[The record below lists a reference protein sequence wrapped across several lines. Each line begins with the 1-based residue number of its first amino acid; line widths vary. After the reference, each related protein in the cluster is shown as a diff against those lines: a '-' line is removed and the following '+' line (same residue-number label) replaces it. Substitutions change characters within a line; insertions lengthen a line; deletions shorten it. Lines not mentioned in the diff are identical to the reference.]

1 MGFGLLFIGCF
12 IAYLGSLSG
21 TISAFTYSLGAIVI
35 LFSLRKLIYEGKL
48 FIASAVLAL
57 ALEITSLTSIGIQV
71 FSGSFSP
78 SPVMLYLTELFAY
91 LFITVMMIAIAL
103 LAKEVELSRLSI
115 MAFVNV
121 GLIPVSGVLF
131 IICEIIKNDDIL
143 PWISLA
149 HVVLKLGFVV
159 FSLVIIFG
167 AYMRICY
174 EGDEKM
180 QEEKTGFLPFDKLN
194 ELSNKAFSS
203 KPKTGKGG
211 KK

>member
-12 IAYLGSLSG
+12 IAYIGSFSAM
-21 TISAFTYSLGAIVI
+21 ISSFTYALGAIII
-35 LFSLRKLIYEGKL
+35 LFSIRKLLYEGKL
-48 FIASAVLAL
+48 FIVSAVLAL
-57 ALEITSLTSIGIQV
+57 ALEITALTSIGIQV
-71 FSGSFSP
+71 FSSSFAP
-78 SPVMLYLTELFAY
+78 NPVMLYLTELFAY

-115 MAFVNV
+115 MAFIDV
-121 GLIPVSGVLF
+121 GLVCTTGALFVLS
-131 IICEIIKNDDIL
+131 EVIKNSAAL

-149 HVVLKLGFVV
+149 YVLIKLATVV
-159 FSLVIIFG
+159 FSLVVIFG

-180 QEEKTGFLPFDKLN
+180 QEEKTGFAPFDKLN
-194 ELSNKAFSS
+194 ELSNKAFSQNRN
-203 KPKTGKGG
+203 KGG

>member
-21 TISAFTYSLGAIVI
+21 VISSFTYALGGIVI
-35 LFSLRKLIYEGKL
+35 LFSLRKLLYEGKL
-48 FIASAVLAL
+48 FIVSAVLAL

-71 FSGSFSP
+71 FSGSFTP

-91 LFITVMMIAIAL
+91 LFITVIMIAIAL

-131 IICEIIKNDDIL
+131 ILCEIIKNDDIL

-149 HVVLKLGFVV
+149 YVVLKLATVV

-180 QEEKTGFLPFDKLN
+180 QEEKTGFAPFDKLN
-194 ELSNKAFSS
+194 ELSNKAFSN
-203 KPKTGKGG
+203 KRNKGG
-211 KK
+211 RK

>member
-12 IAYLGSLSG
+12 IAYVGSLSAV
-21 TISAFTYSLGAIVI
+21 ISGFTYALGAIVI
-35 LFSLRKLIYEGKL
+35 LFSLRKLLYEGKL

-57 ALEITSLTSIGIQV
+57 ALEITALTSIGIQV
-71 FSGSFSP
+71 FSGTYEP
-78 SPVMLYLTELFAY
+78 SAVPTYLAELFAY
-91 LFITVMMIAIAL
+91 AFILILMLGIAL
-103 LAKEVELSRLSI
+103 LAKEVELSSLSI
-115 MAFVNV
+115 MAFIDV
-121 GLIPVSGVLF
+121 GLVCTTGALFVLS
-131 IICEIIKNDDIL
+131 EVIKNSAAL

-149 HVVLKLGFVV
+149 YVLIKLGTVI

-180 QEEKTGFLPFDKLN
+180 QVEKSGFAPFDKLN

>member
-1 MGFGLLFIGCF
+1 MGFGLLFIGFF

-21 TISAFTYSLGAIVI
+21 VISSFTYALGAIVI

-48 FIASAVLAL
+48 FIVSAVFAL
-57 ALEITSLTSIGIQV
+57 LLEITALTSIGIQV
-71 FSGSFSP
+71 FSGAYAP
-78 SPVMLYLTELFAY
+78 NPVMLYLTELFAY
-91 LFITVMMIAIAL
+91 AFSITLMLALAL
-103 LAKEVELSRLSI
+103 LAKEVELPRLSI
-115 MAFVNV
+115 MAFINV
-121 GLIPVSGVLF
+121 GLTPLCGVFFALS
-131 IICEIIKNDDIL
+131 EIIKNGSVL

-149 HVVLKLGFVV
+149 YVALKLGAVV

-180 QEEKTGFLPFDKLN
+180 QQEKSGFAPFDKLN
-194 ELSNKAFSS
+194 DLSNKAFSQ
-203 KPKTGKGG
+203 KRNKGG

>member
-12 IAYLGSLSG
+12 IAYVGSLSG
-21 TISAFTYSLGAIVI
+21 MISGYTYALGAAII
-35 LFSLRKLIYEGKL
+35 LFALRKLIYEGKM
-48 FIASAVLAL
+48 FIASAVCAVI
-57 ALEITSLTSIGIQV
+57 LEISALTCIGIQA
-71 FSGSFSP
+71 FSGEYTQNTVSIYVMEASAFLFS
-78 SPVMLYLTELFAY
+78 VLLMLGICF
-91 LFITVMMIAIAL
+91 
-103 LAKEVELSRLSI
+103 LAKEVCLKHLYI
-115 MAFVNV
+115 MATINV
-121 GLIPVSGVLF
+121 ASTSFCALLYVLT
-131 IICEIIKNDDIL
+131 EVIKNDTVL

-149 HVVLKLGFVV
+149 YVLFKLLIIA

-180 QEEKTGFLPFDKLN
+180 QVEKSGFAPFDKLN

>member
-12 IAYLGSLSG
+12 IAYIGSFSAM
-21 TISAFTYSLGAIVI
+21 ISPFTYALGAIII
-35 LFSLRKLIYEGKL
+35 LFSIRKLLYEGKL
-48 FIASAVLAL
+48 FIVSAVLAL
-57 ALEITSLTSIGIQV
+57 ALEITALTSIGIQV
-71 FSGSFSP
+71 FSSSFAP

-115 MAFVNV
+115 MAFIDV
-121 GLIPVSGVLF
+121 GLVCTTGALFVLS
-131 IICEIIKNDDIL
+131 EVIKNSAAL

-149 HVVLKLGFVV
+149 YVLIKLATVV

-180 QEEKTGFLPFDKLN
+180 QEEKTGFAPFDKLN
-194 ELSNKAFSS
+194 ELSNKAFSQNRN
-203 KPKTGKGG
+203 KGG

>member
-1 MGFGLLFIGCF
+1 MGFGLLFIGFF

-21 TISAFTYSLGAIVI
+21 VISAFTYALGAAII
-35 LFSLRKLIYEGKL
+35 LFALRKLLYEGKL
-48 FIASAVLAL
+48 FIVSAALCVL
-57 ALEITSLTSIGIQV
+57 LEISALVGIGIQV
-71 FSGSFSP
+71 FSDTFMP
-78 SPVMLYLTELFAY
+78 NAVPTYLTELFAY
-91 LFITVMMIAIAL
+91 AFVIVLMLAIAF
-103 LAKEVELSRLSI
+103 LAREVELGRLKI
-115 MAFVNV
+115 MAFVNA
-121 GLIPVSGVLF
+121 GIIPVCILLFVLT
-131 IICEIIKNDDIL
+131 EVVKNSAVL

-149 HVVLKLGFVV
+149 YVLIKLGTVV

-180 QEEKTGFLPFDKLN
+180 QEEKTGFAPFDKLN

-203 KPKTGKGG
+203 KHKGG